1 MTVRLTVDAG
11 RPATFGPLAFTG
23 WQAVDEAYL
32 RRIADWPEGALY
44 DRRVLRDMQR
54 RLADTGLFSTVNA
67 EAAPQAAD
75 DGSLPVTVSLVER
88 EHRSIGAAA
97 AYSTDVGPSLEL
109 DRKSTRLNSSH

>member
-1 MTVRLTVDAG
+1 
-11 RPATFGPLAFTG
+11 
-23 WQAVDEAYL
+23 
-32 RRIADWPEGALY
+32 
-44 DRRVLRDMQR
+44 MQR
-54 RLADTGLFSTVNA
+54 RLAGTGLFSTVNA

-109 DRKSTRLNSSH
+109 FWEHRNLTGENENLRASVTASLIEQSGELAFRKPAFLDRKSTRLHSSH

>member
-1 MTVRLTVDAG
+1 
-11 RPATFGPLAFTG
+11 
-23 WQAVDEAYL
+23 
-32 RRIADWPEGALY
+32 
-44 DRRVLRDMQR
+44 MQR

-75 DGSLPVTVSLVER
+75 DGSLPVKVSLVER

-109 DRKSTRLNSSH
+109 FWEHRNLMGQNENLRASAPASQNEPSSRIGRASDRERACQYGKE